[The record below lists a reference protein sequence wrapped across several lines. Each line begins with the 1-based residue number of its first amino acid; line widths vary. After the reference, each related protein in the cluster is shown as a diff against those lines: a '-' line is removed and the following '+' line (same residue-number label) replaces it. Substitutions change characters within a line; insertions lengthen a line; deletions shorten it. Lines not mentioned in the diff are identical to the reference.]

1 MVLSYALA
9 KAIYD
14 NDEIV
19 STILPGT
26 KLVWT
31 QAGSDKELL
40 RERASLDH
48 DVGAIPAPDASEIDM
63 PEWIDVGGHRYEL
76 NIMASSSISSDS
88 GWTVWYESDNGDK
101 VYGSDMALADAMIR
115 CLIEVE
121 EKKEMHKNV
130 PTEPMD
136 SESDTSHVHHPSH
149 YNNGSIEAIDVI
161 VDWKLGFHLGNVIKY
176 IARYR
181 HKGDPK
187 GDLMKAR
194 EYLDDFINRGLY
206 GDETRKE

>member
-1 MVLSYALA
+1 MMVLSYALA

-14 NDEIV
+14 NDEIM

-63 PEWIDVGGHRYEL
+63 PEWIDVGGYRYEL

-121 EKKEMHKNV
+121 EKKE
-130 PTEPMD
+130 
-136 SESDTSHVHHPSH
+136 
-149 YNNGSIEAIDVI
+149 
-161 VDWKLGFHLGNVIKY
+161 WKLY
-176 IARYR
+176 IDY
-181 HKGDPK
+181 
-187 GDLMKAR
+187 
-194 EYLDDFINRGLY
+194 INSVL
-206 GDETRKE
+206 

>member
-1 MVLSYALA
+1 MVVLSYALA

-14 NDEIV
+14 NDEIM

-63 PEWIDVGGHRYEL
+63 PE
-76 NIMASSSISSDS
+76 
-88 GWTVWYESDNGDK
+88 WTVWYESDNGDK

>member
-1 MVLSYALA
+1 MVLSYALT

-14 NDEIV
+14 NDEIM

-63 PEWIDVGGHRYEL
+63 PEW
-76 NIMASSSISSDS
+76 
-88 GWTVWYESDNGDK
+88 TVWYESDNGDK
-101 VYGSDMALADAMIR
+101 VYGSDRALADAMIR

-121 EKKEMHKNV
+121 EKKE
-130 PTEPMD
+130 
-136 SESDTSHVHHPSH
+136 
-149 YNNGSIEAIDVI
+149 
-161 VDWKLGFHLGNVIKY
+161 WKLY
-176 IARYR
+176 IDY
-181 HKGDPK
+181 
-187 GDLMKAR
+187 
-194 EYLDDFINRGLY
+194 INSVL
-206 GDETRKE
+206 